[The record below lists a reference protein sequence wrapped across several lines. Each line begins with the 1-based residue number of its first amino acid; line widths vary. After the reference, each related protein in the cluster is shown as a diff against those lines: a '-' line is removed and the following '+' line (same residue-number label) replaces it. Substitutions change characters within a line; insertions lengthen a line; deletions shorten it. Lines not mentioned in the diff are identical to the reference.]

1 MKISCFAISC
11 PGKDSVINQDRF
23 LCFKEISDKIL
34 LWEDGFFSLRTQE
47 YVRYGYL
54 FAIADGLGGHNAGE
68 VASNQAIRLLWKWY
82 YSGHPDQSPDILGRL
97 REIFRQAHEEIR
109 ILSRSKFEYR
119 GMGTTLTAA
128 ILKEETLYWAHIGD
142 SRLYRIN
149 DPQGIQQ
156 LTEDHTL
163 IARGLR
169 EGFLNQ
175 EDITKNHKGALYQA
189 IAVSPQ
195 LEVQV
200 GQQRLSPP
208 EWILLCSDGLTDVLD
223 EGTMEELFRSQVL
236 REEDRRAFSNLQAPV
251 LLSMSPKEACERLVK
266 AADKMGREDD
276 VTIVAIKIE

>member
-1 MKISCFAISC
+1 MKVSCFAISC
-11 PGKDSVINQDRF
+11 PGKDVVINQDRF
-23 LCFKEISDKIL
+23 LCFKEISSKIL

-47 YVRYGYL
+47 SMQYGYL

-68 VASNQAIRLLWKWY
+68 VASNQAIRLLWKQY
-82 YSGHPDQSPDILGRL
+82 YSGPLDRSSDILDRL
-97 REIFRQAHEEIR
+97 QEIFRQAHEEIR

-142 SRLYRIN
+142 SRLYRIS
-149 DPQGIQQ
+149 DSQGIQQ

-163 IARGLR
+163 IARGIR

-175 EDITKNHKGALYQA
+175 KDITKDHKGELYQA

-200 GQQRLSPP
+200 GRQRLSPP

-223 EGTMEELFRSQVL
+223 EGMMEGLFRGKVL
-236 REEDRRAFSNLQAPV
+236 MEGVGMVSSNPPSNV
-251 LLSMSPKEACERLVK
+251 LLSMSPKEVCERLIR

-276 VTIVAIKIE
+276 ITIVAVKIE